1 MSEGEGRSDVFE
13 RETLLDASVN
23 FVPVGILL
31 VFLSMF
37 ALFDPWG
44 GGGLMS
50 AYMYGLLLVTILF
63 TVHITYE
70 GMKRL

>member
-31 VFLSMF
+31 VFLTMF
-37 ALFDPWG
+37 ALFNPWSD
-44 GGGLMS
+44 GGLMS
-50 AYMYGLLLVTILF
+50 VYMYGLILVTILF

-70 GMKRL
+70 AMKRL